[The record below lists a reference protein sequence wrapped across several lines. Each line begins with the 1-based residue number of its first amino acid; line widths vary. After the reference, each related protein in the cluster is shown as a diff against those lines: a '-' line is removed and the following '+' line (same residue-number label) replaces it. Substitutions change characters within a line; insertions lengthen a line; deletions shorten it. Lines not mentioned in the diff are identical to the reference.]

1 MGIWTNLLNIEL
13 SAHKNACKFIAAS
26 MLGGGRDKIPCL
38 KGEQNLAGFRVKR
51 LPSVLSFG
59 TYKVPVT

>member
-1 MGIWTNLLNIEL
+1 
-13 SAHKNACKFIAAS
+13 

-51 LPSVLSFG
+51 LPSALRFG
-59 TYKVPVT
+59 SYEVPAT